1 VLVLLLASA
10 VAADNELVTRR
21 VCAQVGFAADSIVLG
36 EAIQPRTGSGRCRL
50 ARRRRA
56 AAVHAPGA
64 LARLRAIARPLLRL
78 LAIMTLGYLVT
89 VELAKRRFYGE
100 PRGT

>member
-1 VLVLLLASA
+1 VLRPFTPLAPW
-10 VAADNELVTRR
+10 L
-21 VCAQVGFAADSIVLG
+21 GFVPL
-36 EAIQPRTGSGRCRL
+36 P
-50 ARRRRA
+50 
-56 AAVHAPGA
+56 APFFA
-64 LARLRAIARPLLRL
+64 F